1 MESRLAIPH
10 RTVVLWGPFSG
21 SMSSPTPST
30 KHQTLQLFIPILL
43 CTSLYT
49 YIYMYVSRTISKYPH
64 SPENLNPRP
73 VNSLD
78 AKPVERRHL
87 SEGSCCQ
94 GSNPVVERG
103 GLVQELGF
111 MGFRVWGTGFR
122 VQGVGF
128 KVQGLGY
135 GACR

>member
-43 CTSLYT
+43 CTYLYLH
-49 YIYMYVSRTISKYPH
+49 IYVSRTISKYPH

-73 VNSLD
+73 LNSLD

-111 MGFRVWGTGFR
+111 MGFRDWGTGFR